1 MRLWKGWASTGECWA
16 RSWSMQRVSRAEI
29 NIAEME
35 VSSLQSCPIMFRYRC
50 EDHAGC
56 SPDCSVH
63 RPHLGNYKA
72 SKRFRFYIRCVYCFV
87 LSMCA
92 IMPGPGHGAKYR
104 PGQWPDIPETEVLQ
118 IFATLA
124 YEHVDLWLSV
134 SNVLFQGQRRT
145 RFWSHQVGVVRLSG
159 VGVGNIFADRDYIL
173 IVVQLA
179 ADHLLNTAEQAREGW
194 TVNSALNR

>member
-35 VSSLQSCPIMFRYRC
+35 VSSLQSCPIMFRYCC

-72 SKRFRFYIRCVYCFV
+72 SKSFRFYNRCVYCFV

-118 IFATLA
+118 IFATIA
-124 YEHVDLWLSV
+124 SEHFDLWLSV

>member
-35 VSSLQSCPIMFRYRC
+35 VSSLQSCPIMIRYRC

-72 SKRFRFYIRCVYCFV
+72 SKSFRFYNRCVYCFV

-104 PGQWPDIPETEVLQ
+104 PGQWPDIPETEVQ
-118 IFATLA
+118 IIFLTIFWALSQMVCFKVKEERDSDRA
-124 YEHVDLWLSV
+124 RLVLWDCKCWCWQYICRPGLYPDRGAAGRRPSAQHRRAG
-134 SNVLFQGQRRT
+134 QG
-145 RFWSHQVGVVRLSG
+145 G
-159 VGVGNIFADRDYIL
+159 
-173 IVVQLA
+173 
-179 ADHLLNTAEQAREGW
+179 LNSE
-194 TVNSALNR
+194 

>member
-1 MRLWKGWASTGECWA
+1 M
-16 RSWSMQRVSRAEI
+16 
-29 NIAEME
+29 
-35 VSSLQSCPIMFRYRC
+35 SSLQSCPIMSRYRC
-50 EDHAGC
+50 EDHAGR

-72 SKRFRFYIRCVYCFV
+72 SKSFRFYNRCVSCFV

-124 YEHVDLWLSV
+124 SEHFDLCVTVLSQMFCFKV
-134 SNVLFQGQRRT
+134 KEERDSDRT
-145 RFWSHQVGVVRLSG
+145 RLVLWDCLVLVLAIYLQTGIISWSWCSWPQTICSTPPSRPGRG
-159 VGVGNIFADRDYIL
+159 E
-173 IVVQLA
+173 QC
-179 ADHLLNTAEQAREGW
+179 AE
-194 TVNSALNR
+194 